1 MKEQLTF
8 NKMRKRILSGKLAI
22 AFAATLSSVM
32 SFGQTVTT
40 SVATGTTTTGNLP
53 IYGYYG
59 YTYSQQIYLA
69 SDFAVAVAGQVNRI
83 TKIRFFNAT
92 GSLTNAN
99 SWTVYM
105 GETSLTSFS
114 TTSSWIPVTSMTQ
127 VFSGNLTAPGTNTWM
142 EITLSTPFIWDGV
155 SNVVVAVDEN
165 TTGYSTINWR
175 SHATGA
181 DRSMYYYDDS
191 NNPNPASPPTASG
204 RFGYVPQAQ
213 FVHEIEQPCAGT
225 PAHAM
230 AQSSVSTICSN
241 STTPV
246 NLSLSSAATGWVT
259 GLGYQ
264 WQYNTGSGWVDY
276 PSATNATYS
285 VQPTQTVNVRAI
297 TTCLTTNDRDTSE
310 DVSIVVNAAPT
321 VAANFTSVAYCSG
334 TPAQVIANGAATYV
348 WSPATGLNVTN
359 NDTVNANPV
368 NPTTYTVIGTDLVGC
383 KDTTT
388 VLISPVSKVVK
399 TASYSPSTICTPG
412 IPVTVTA
419 SASPATLF
427 GGGSYEYRFIGA
439 NGAELQPWNS
449 TGVYNFVPAADSVYK
464 IYYDVRSTT
473 CPDAI
478 DSSLIS
484 VIVGF
489 GATVNVVD
497 YDCNNLGGTVTL
509 SNDFGQ
515 VSQSPVYSNPFA
527 NATTDLTNVTLL
539 GGAAITGGR
548 LVITPSAISIASASA
563 VIVDPNFQTGTNN
576 AMTLSFKMT
585 ADQPINTYNTGGADG
600 LTYSFGDDVANNGN
614 QNGSGSKLRLV
625 FDAADNGANITG
637 IYLVYGNTGGV
648 SATSVT
654 PGAAST
660 LYYSNNTSAW
670 KLKTD
675 VQAVL
680 TINELGK
687 ASLTLDGLTIFSN
700 VQMPAAY
707 MNANTTTWK
716 QAFSASTGGDA
727 LRQAISDVVITAPIS
742 QIAMVAANQTPAAWQ
757 SGLSFTNVQPG
768 TYDVWMS
775 SNGTTSCAK
784 KIKTIEV
791 ENLNPLVLLG
801 NDTTICE
808 GESITLNAGN
818 TGSSYVWS
826 NSQLTTQTRTV
837 TEAGPYVV
845 YVTNAD
851 GCTGIGSINV
861 TVNNIPT
868 ANSALYVQNNMPTYT
883 FTVLNPQNVDS
894 YSWNFGDGST
904 LTNAPSTASHTY
916 TVAGPYMVTA
926 TLTNECG
933 TQTVI
938 QTIVVT
944 STAGIE
950 ENGIEGLSV
959 YPNPA
964 SDKITISIPETTDA
978 SATVYS
984 TTGTLI
990 STIEKLDAQ
999 TELSVQG
1006 WTPGVYFVRVQ
1017 NESKTSTIKLVIQ

>member
-1 MKEQLTF
+1 M
-8 NKMRKRILSGKLAI
+8 N
-22 AFAATLSSVM
+22 
-32 SFGQTVTT
+32 
-40 SVATGTTTTGNLP
+40 VA
-53 IYGYYG
+53 
-59 YTYSQQIYLA
+59 
-69 SDFAVAVAGQVNRI
+69 
-83 TKIRFFNAT
+83 
-92 GSLTNAN
+92 
-99 SWTVYM
+99 
-105 GETSLTSFS
+105 
-114 TTSSWIPVTSMTQ
+114 
-127 VFSGNLTAPGTNTWM
+127 
-142 EITLSTPFIWDGV
+142 
-155 SNVVVAVDEN
+155 
-165 TTGYSTINWR
+165 
-175 SHATGA
+175 
-181 DRSMYYYDDS
+181 
-191 NNPNPASPPTASG
+191 
-204 RFGYVPQAQ
+204 
-213 FVHEIEQPCAGT
+213 
-225 PAHAM
+225 
-230 AQSSVSTICSN
+230 
-241 STTPV
+241 
-246 NLSLSSAATGWVT
+246 
-259 GLGYQ
+259 
-264 WQYNTGSGWVDY
+264 
-276 PSATNATYS
+276 
-285 VQPTQTVNVRAI
+285 
-297 TTCLTTNDRDTSE
+297 
-310 DVSIVVNAAPT
+310 
-321 VAANFTSVAYCSG
+321 
-334 TPAQVIANGAATYV
+334 
-348 WSPATGLNVTN
+348 N

-388 VLISPVSKVVK
+388 VLISPVSKVAK
-399 TASYSPSTICTPG
+399 TATYSPSTLCTPG

-419 SASPATLF
+419 SASPTTLF

-527 NATTDLTNVTLL
+527 NAATDLTNVTLL
-539 GGAAITGGR
+539 GGAAIAGGR

-716 QAFSASTGGDA
+716 QAFCASTGGDA

-999 TELSVQG
+999 TELSVQE

>member
-22 AFAATLSSVM
+22 AIAVTLSSVM

-40 SVATGTTTTGNLP
+40 SVATGTNTTGNLP

-69 SDFAVAVAGQVNRI
+69 SDFDAAVAGQVNRI
-83 TKIRFFNAT
+83 TKIRFFNT
-92 GSLTNAN
+92 SGSLTSAT
-99 SWTVYM
+99 SWTVFM
-105 GETSLTSFS
+105 GSTSQTSFS
-114 TTSSWIPVTSMTQ
+114 NTASWIPVTSMTQ
-127 VFSGNLTAPGTNTWM
+127 VFSGTLTAPAANTWM

-165 TTGYSTINWR
+165 TSGYSTINWR
-175 SHATGA
+175 SHSTGA
-181 DRSMYYYDDS
+181 DRSMNYYSDS
-191 NNPNPASPPTASG
+191 NNPNPASPPAG
-204 RFGYVPQAQ
+204 IDRFSYVPQAQ
-213 FVHEIEQPCAGT
+213 FVHEIAPACAGT
-225 PAHAM
+225 PVHKTANT
-230 AQSSVSTICSN
+230 SVSTICSN
-241 STTPV
+241 STSPV
-246 NLSLSSAATGWVT
+246 NLSFTGSDFAN
-259 GLGYQ
+259 GLTYQ
-264 WQYNTGSGWVDY
+264 WQYNNGAGWTNY
-276 PSATNATYS
+276 PSATNTTYS
-285 VQPTQTVNVRAI
+285 TQPTQTVNVRVI
-297 TTCLTTNDRDTSE
+297 TTCSATNDRDTSE
-310 DVSIVVNAAPT
+310 EASITVNAAPT
-321 VAANFTSVAYCSG
+321 VAANYTAVAYCTG
-334 TPAQVIANGAATYV
+334 TPAQVIANGAATYA
-348 WSPATGLNVTN
+348 WAPATGLNVAN
-359 NDTVNANPV
+359 NDTVNANPA
-368 NPTTYTVIGTDLVGC
+368 NPTTYTVIGTDLAGC
-383 KDTTT
+383 KDTAT
-388 VLISPVSKVVK
+388 VMVTPVSKITK

-412 IPVTVTA
+412 TPVTVTA
-419 SASPATLF
+419 SAAPAVLF

-439 NGAELQPWNS
+439 NGAELQSWNA
-449 TGVYNFVPAADSVYK
+449 TGAYNFVPGADSVYK

-484 VIVGF
+484 VVVGF

-497 YDCNNLGGTVTL
+497 YDCNNLGGAVTL
-509 SNDFGQ
+509 SNSFGQ
-515 VSQSPVYSNPFA
+515 VTMNTVYSNPFA

-548 LVITPSAISIASASA
+548 MVITPSVTSIGSASA
-563 VIVDPNFQTGTNN
+563 IIQDPNFHTGANN
-576 AMTLSFKMT
+576 AMTLSFKLT
-585 ADQPINTYNTGGADG
+585 ADQPINVFNTGGADG
-600 LTYSFGDDVANNGN
+600 LTYSFADDISNTGN

-625 FDAADNGANITG
+625 FDAAGNGSNSPG

-654 PGAAST
+654 PGATST
-660 LYYSNNTSAW
+660 LYYSSNTAGW
-670 KLKTD
+670 KLMTD
-675 VQAVL
+675 VQVVL
-680 TINELGK
+680 TIDVAGK
-687 ASLTLDGLTIFSN
+687 ASLTLDGVTIFSN

-707 MNANTTTWK
+707 MNANTSTWK
-716 QAFSASTGGDA
+716 QVFSAATGGDA
-727 LRQAISDVVITAPIS
+727 LRQAISNVVVTAPTS
-742 QIAMVAANQTPAAWQ
+742 QVAMVPANQTPATWQ
-757 SGLSFTNVQPG
+757 SGLTFSNVQPG
-768 TYDVWMS
+768 TYDIWMS
-775 SNGTTSCAK
+775 SNSSTSCAK
-784 KIKTIEV
+784 KIKTIVV

-801 NDTTICE
+801 NDTTICQ
-808 GESITLNAGN
+808 GEVLTLDAGN
-818 TGSSYVWS
+818 PGSSYVWS
-826 NSQLTTQTRTV
+826 NSQVTTQTRAV
-837 TEAGPYVV
+837 TQSGAYVV

-851 GCTGIGSINV
+851 GCTGIGSVNV
-861 TVNNIPT
+861 TVNNIPA

-904 LTNAPSTASHTY
+904 LTNAPSTATHTY

-964 SDKITISIPETTDA
+964 SDKVTISIPETVAA

-984 TTGTLI
+984 TTGTLV